1 MTQTSNIVQAIEINA
16 SMIGALFTDRSDN
29 QLRIFCFYFNGDTGE
44 FDVPEESN
52 RDSLH
57 SLFAKLD
64 MVDKC
69 TNVILEKVVRGRI
82 YVEREGGLFSYT
94 LLAALGD
101 VHPLLDTNTCNLPW
115 ETVWASSEAEVLR
128 VAGVGQAKHCYA
140 IRSPVKEVDVAALYR
155 TSRAFVNPKPVVKKI
170 TGVHSNAVRQGVI
183 VALLVIVVGLSWLMG
198 YSMGNN
204 APALP
209 ATMPELEAASSAVE
223 TKVHMIF
230 AQAITG
236 PYTMTELSRMNAA
249 GKLPAEAM
257 FRVVGNSEWKHFV
270 QLSPLSATTSGTR

>member
-1 MTQTSNIVQAIEINA
+1 MTQASNIVQAIEINA

-29 QLRIFCFYFNGDTGE
+29 QLRIFCFYFNGDTGQ
-44 FDVPEESN
+44 FDVPEEPN

-57 SLFAKLD
+57 NLFAKLD

-69 TNVILEKVVRGRI
+69 TNVILDKVVRGRI

-101 VHPLLDTNTCNLPW
+101 VHPLLDADTCSLPW

-155 TSRAFVNPKPVVKKI
+155 TSRAFVNPKRVGKKSI
-170 TGVHSNAVRQGVI
+170 GVHNNALRQGIV
-183 VALLVIVVGLSWLMG
+183 VALLVIAVGLGWLVG

-204 APALP
+204 TPAMP
-209 ATMPELEAASSAVE
+209 ASTSEPKVATPSVE
-223 TKVHMIF
+223 IKVHMLS

-236 PYTMTELSRMNAA
+236 PYTMTDLSRMSAE

-257 FRVVGNSEWKHFV
+257 FRVIGSSEWVHFA
-270 QLSPLSATTSGTR
+270 QLFLPSVSASGTR